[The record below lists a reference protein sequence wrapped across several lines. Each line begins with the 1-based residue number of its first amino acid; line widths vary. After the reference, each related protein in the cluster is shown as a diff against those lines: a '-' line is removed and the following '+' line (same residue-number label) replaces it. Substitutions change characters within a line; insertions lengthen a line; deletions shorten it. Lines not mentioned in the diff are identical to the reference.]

1 MSAQGA
7 TLQNYTNM
15 ASDLLDS
22 LTKDRKEVHEK
33 ILEDEVILKK
43 MQNDI
48 TEMQTKFNEKKSE
61 YAQKLNTRKEFDK
74 AIREAEAQYMKVLE
88 HSQVLLKMM
97 KQGQSELSK
106 LKSAI
111 STPTSSDSSE

>member
-15 ASDLLDS
+15 ASELLDS

-43 MQNDI
+43 MQNEI
-48 TEMQTKFNEKKSE
+48 TEMQTKFNDKRTE
-61 YAQKLNTRKEFDK
+61 YEQKMNTRKEYDK
-74 AIREAEAQYMKVLE
+74 AIREAEGQYMKVLE

-97 KQGQSELSK
+97 KNGQSELLK
-106 LKSAI
+106 LKN
-111 STPTSSDSSE
+111 STINVNNTNE

>member
-22 LTKDRKEVHEK
+22 LTKDRKEVHER

-48 TEMQTKFNEKKSE
+48 TEMQTKFNEKKVNMLKNLIPE
-61 YAQKLNTRKEFDK
+61 KNLIKL
-74 AIREAEAQYMKVLE
+74 L
-88 HSQVLLKMM
+88 
-97 KQGQSELSK
+97 GK
-106 LKSAI
+106 LKHN
-111 STPTSSDSSE
+111 T

>member
-48 TEMQTKFNEKKSE
+48 SKMQSQFNEKKNLYS
-61 YAQKLNTRKEFDK
+61 QKLNTRNEFDK

-97 KQGQSELSK
+97 KQGQTELTK
-106 LKSAI
+106 LKDA
-111 STPTSSDSSE
+111 TMLPTKSSE

>member
-22 LTKDRKEVHEK
+22 LTKDREDVNKK

-48 TEMQTKFNEKKSE
+48 KELQDKFNEKKNE
-61 YAQKLNTRKEFDK
+61 YSQKLNTRNEFDK

-106 LKSAI
+106 LKNAI
-111 STPTSSDSSE
+111 STKPESSE

>member
-22 LTKDRKEVHEK
+22 LTKDREDVHKK

-48 TEMQTKFNEKKSE
+48 KELQDKFNEKRNE
-61 YAQKLNTRKEFDK
+61 YSQKVNTRNEFDK
-74 AIREAEAQYMKVLE
+74 AIRDAEAQYMKVLE

-106 LKSAI
+106 LKNAI
-111 STPTSSDSSE
+111 STKPESSE

>member
-15 ASDLLDS
+15 ASELLDS

-33 ILEDEVILKK
+33 ILEDEVLLQK
-43 MQNDI
+43 MQNEI
-48 TEMQTKFNEKKSE
+48 TEMQTKFNDKRNEYEKKI
-61 YAQKLNTRKEFDK
+61 NTRKEYDK
-74 AIREAEAQYMKVLE
+74 AIREAEGQYMKVLE

-97 KQGQSELSK
+97 KNGQNELQK
-106 LKSAI
+106 LKN
-111 STPTSSDSSE
+111 STINVNTTDQ

>member
-15 ASDLLDS
+15 ASQLLDS

-48 TEMQTKFNEKKSE
+48 KELQDKFNEKKMNILKNLIPE
-61 YAQKLNTRKEFDK
+61 KNLIKLLGKPKHNT
-74 AIREAEAQYMKVLE
+74 
-88 HSQVLLKMM
+88 
-97 KQGQSELSK
+97 
-106 LKSAI
+106 
-111 STPTSSDSSE
+111 

>member
-7 TLQNYTNM
+7 TLQNYTNL
-15 ASDLLDS
+15 ASELLDS

-43 MQNDI
+43 MQKDI
-48 TEMQTKFNEKKSE
+48 EQLQTKFNEKRNE
-61 YAQKLNTRKEFDK
+61 YEQKINTRKEYDK
-74 AIREAEAQYMKVLE
+74 AIREAEGQYMKVLE

-97 KQGQSELSK
+97 KNGQNELQK
-106 LKSAI
+106 LKN
-111 STPTSSDSSE
+111 STININTTDQ

>member
-15 ASDLLDS
+15 ASELLDT
-22 LTKDRKEVHEK
+22 LTKDRKEVHDK

-48 TEMQTKFNEKKSE
+48 TEMQNKFNEKKNE
-61 YAQKLNTRKEFDK
+61 YTQKLNTRKEFDK
-74 AIREAEAQYMKVLE
+74 AIMEAEAQYMKVLE

-97 KQGQSELSK
+97 KQGQTELSK
-106 LKSAI
+106 LKDAI
-111 STPTSSDSSE
+111 SIPTKSSE